1 MVLQRLQV
9 MKELIRLSAVKPG
22 IADFRFR
29 CRAPAIA
36 PVSAQAA
43 EFVGATARETGGC
56 CCGAQSREPMFLD

>member
-9 MKELIRLSAVKPG
+9 MKELIRLSTVKPG
-22 IADFRFR
+22 IPDFRFR

-43 EFVGATARETGGC
+43 EFVGAAARETGGC
-56 CCGAQSREPMFLD
+56 YRGARSREPVFFD